1 MPTRDPYRDP
11 VDDGDYYDPTM
22 LDSGGVHLEP
32 EPPSGAVVAQHRVVP
47 HGELRAD
54 FGAHLETHYPRL
66 VAQLYAITLHPGDAH
81 EAVQDAYSRA
91 WRRWTELRDD
101 DVVGWVRRVAIR
113 TSMRGWRPGLTRA
126 RLRRNRLPAAE
137 ALDPQ
142 TAALLQSLARLP
154 VAVRRVVVLRH
165 MAGLGDAEIADLER
179 VGEPEVRERLRRG
192 REAVHEGMDEM
203 LGRVL
208 DAAATADADH
218 GADAGGRAGGR
229 HGLRGERGMSVYS
242 DIDRAFVRL
251 DDVLAAS
258 VPLPAVDEVIGRAP
272 SVRRA
277 SSAAAAAVLTV
288 GSLGGITAVAT
299 AAAPQDSAASPP
311 SAMASPSTGAPS
323 APLSPLAANPLPA
336 SPAAPALPPAFDPT
350 GAAAPLVQNPSGSAG
365 GGAVAAP
372 IAPGA
377 VAGPVAPAPG
387 PVLPPRP
394 APGRPPA
401 QNPPPPPETGPGG
414 GEGTQDPPPTT
425 EEPPPTTT
433 EPPPSTTKPPPTTTT
448 SNASSTTSGSSTTET
463 TTSST

>member
-1 MPTRDPYRDP
+1 MSTVAERHGAGDDRGVGRSAYDDRVYGDPGWDAHRDPYRDP
-11 VDDGDYYDPTM
+11 VDDGDYHDPTV

-126 RLRRNRLPAAE
+126 RLRRNRLPSAE

-179 VGEPEVRERLRRG
+179 VDEPEVRERLRRG

-229 HGLRGERGMSVYS
+229 HGLRGER
-242 DIDRAFVRL
+242 A
-251 DDVLAAS
+251 
-258 VPLPAVDEVIGRAP
+258 
-272 SVRRA
+272 
-277 SSAAAAAVLTV
+277 
-288 GSLGGITAVAT
+288 
-299 AAAPQDSAASPP
+299 
-311 SAMASPSTGAPS
+311 
-323 APLSPLAANPLPA
+323 
-336 SPAAPALPPAFDPT
+336 
-350 GAAAPLVQNPSGSAG
+350 
-365 GGAVAAP
+365 
-372 IAPGA
+372 
-377 VAGPVAPAPG
+377 
-387 PVLPPRP
+387 
-394 APGRPPA
+394 
-401 QNPPPPPETGPGG
+401 
-414 GEGTQDPPPTT
+414 
-425 EEPPPTTT
+425 
-433 EPPPSTTKPPPTTTT
+433 
-448 SNASSTTSGSSTTET
+448 
-463 TTSST
+463 